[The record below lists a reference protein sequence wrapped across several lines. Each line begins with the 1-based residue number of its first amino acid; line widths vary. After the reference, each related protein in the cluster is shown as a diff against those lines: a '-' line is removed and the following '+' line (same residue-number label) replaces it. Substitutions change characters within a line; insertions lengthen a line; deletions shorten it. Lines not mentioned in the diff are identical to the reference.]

1 MARTFARWRAL
12 LIAVAVAASG
22 TASAEEIEISNYGTS
37 PGGFPY
43 AVALAK
49 GYFREAG
56 ADVTGIR
63 GSPGSAPTI
72 RNLLAGGLAFADAGI
87 TGVIAANRSGAD
99 IRVIGN
105 STNTYAEVTWV
116 TMPNSPVTS
125 IRDLRGRRVGFTTPQ
140 SATNMLAVMLV
151 DAAGLHVNDVQLIA
165 AGGFPQAATALEAG
179 ALDVAPIVEPNFSM
193 TGSRY
198 RVLVRANDAFP
209 AMSNTLLIT
218 TTRMARERGDFLRAI
233 LAARRRAVEFMTAN
247 PAEAGA
253 IVAEAYRIEP
263 ALAER
268 VIRNILENGSIGGV
282 PYWSLGDIN
291 VPVIQSMIRGALI
304 VGMINETYD
313 VSQIIDD
320 SFLPADLRGRR

>member
-1 MARTFARWRAL
+1 MFAQIGLWLALAAPAR
-12 LIAVAVAASG
+12 
-22 TASAEEIEISNYGTS
+22 AEEIEISNYGTS

-49 GYFREAG
+49 GFFREAG

-105 STNTYAEVTWV
+105 SINTYAEVTWV
-116 TMPNSPVTS
+116 TMPNSPIAS
-125 IRDLRGRRVGFTTPQ
+125 IRDLRGRRIGFTTPQ

-151 DAAGLHVNDVQLIA
+151 DAAGLRVNDVQLIA
-165 AGGFPQAATALEAG
+165 AGGFPQVATALEAG
-179 ALDVAPIVEPNFSM
+179 GVDVAPIVEPNFSM

-198 RVLVRANDAFP
+198 RVLVRANEAFP

-218 TTRMARERGDFLRAI
+218 TARMARERGDFLRAV
-233 LAARRRAVEFMTAN
+233 LAARRRAVEFIGTNTAES
-247 PAEAGA
+247 AR

-263 ALAER
+263 AIAER
-268 VIRNILENGSIGGV
+268 VIRNILDNGSINGV

-291 VPVIQSMIRGALI
+291 IPVIQSMIRGALI

-320 SFLPADLRGRR
+320 SFLPADLRSRR